1 MKCLLV
7 TLVLILGLVM
17 LMGATCNVNVVP
29 AGTYGPSVGA
39 LPPEGLFGQGLSYPL
54 AGEGLPFGTGVP
66 VIGSKM
72 GFWTVY

>member
-1 MKCLLV
+1 MKR
-7 TLVLILGLVM
+7 TLMTLGLICGLFL

-29 AGTYGPSVGA
+29 AGTYGPSIGV
-39 LPPEGLFGQGLSYPL
+39 LPPQGRFGQGLSYPL